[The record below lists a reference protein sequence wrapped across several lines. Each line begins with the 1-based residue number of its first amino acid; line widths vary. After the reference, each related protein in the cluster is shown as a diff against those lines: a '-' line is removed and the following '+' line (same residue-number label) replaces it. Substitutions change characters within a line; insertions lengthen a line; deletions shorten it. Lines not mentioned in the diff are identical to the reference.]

1 MPPPTKVRGA
11 QATQFIDSYIGTM
24 KYQAVVA
31 ILSALSAAGTAA
43 MVVATPDAT
52 KSCAAAGGA
61 GVHVPVGKDGE
72 GAYSAS
78 TKGW

>member
-1 MPPPTKVRGA
+1 
-11 QATQFIDSYIGTM
+11 M

-52 KSCAAAGGA
+52 KSCATGGA
-61 GVHVPVGKDGE
+61 GVHVPIGKDGE